1 MSGVENQS
9 EIWRLE
15 SGCTLDSVVWIHS
28 GICSSDS
35 LRSLKSRRSLEV
47 VFTLD
52 PGVWIPSGVCS
63 LDSLRSL
70 QSGFTPE
77 SGGWSLSGVCSHTG
91 VCSLEL
97 LGRLESRATPE
108 AVVWSLESFR
118 VCSLESLQSLKSRRS
133 LECAFIPEP
142 RTWSH
147 TGVWSRET
155 IRNIECGILMYSG
168 FCNLD
173 RLRSL

>member
-1 MSGVENQS
+1 MHSGV
-9 EIWRLE
+9 
-15 SGCTLDSVVWIHS
+15 
-28 GICSSDS
+28 CSSDS

-47 VFTLD
+47 EFTPE
-52 PGVWIPSGVCS
+52 PGVWSHSGVCS

-70 QSGFTPE
+70 QSGFNPE
-77 SGGWSLSGVCSHTG
+77 SGVWSLSGVCGHSG
-91 VCSLEL
+91 VCSPEL
-97 LGRLESRATPE
+97 LRSLESRVTPA

-118 VCSLESLQSLKSRRS
+118 VCSLESLQRLKSRRS
-133 LECAFIPEP
+133 LESVFIPEP

-147 TGVWSRET
+147 SGVWSRET

-173 RLRSL
+173 PLRSL

>member
-1 MSGVENQS
+1 MSSESGVTPE
-9 EIWRLE
+9 
-15 SGCTLDSVVWIHS
+15 DVVWS
-28 GICSSDS
+28 LQSFRVCGLES

-52 PGVWIPSGVCS
+52 PGVWIHSGVCS
-63 LDSLRSL
+63 LGSLRSL

-77 SGGWSLSGVCSHTG
+77 SGGWSLSGVCSHSG

-97 LGRLESRATPE
+97 LRSLEFRVTPE
-108 AVVWSLESFR
+108 SVVWSLESFR

-133 LECAFIPEP
+133 LESAFIPEP
-142 RTWSH
+142 PTWSH
-147 TGVWSRET
+147 SGVWSREA
-155 IRNIECGILMYSG
+155 IRNIECGIFMYSG

-173 RLRSL
+173 PLRSL

>member
-1 MSGVENQS
+1 MNSLCS
-9 EIWRLE
+9 PE
-15 SGCTLDSVVWIHS
+15 SGFTPESAVWIH
-28 GICSSDS
+28 
-35 LRSLKSRRSLEV
+35 
-47 VFTLD
+47 
-52 PGVWIPSGVCS
+52 SGVCS
-63 LDSLRSL
+63 LDPLRSL

-77 SGGWSLSGVCSHTG
+77 SGGWSLSGVCSHSG

-97 LGRLESRATPE
+97 LLRVGFRVTPE

-118 VCSLESLQSLKSRRS
+118 VCSLDPLQSLKSRRS

-147 TGVWSRET
+147 SGVWSRET